1 MRGGGDA
8 QRRRGRPHLAWA
20 RGGPGPRGSL
30 AWEWGALLMGA
41 VPPGPV
47 RSRLDLFT
55 PRPAAAAAAA
65 GGGGGRPPVPAAAV
79 ANPRAAC
86 K

>member
-1 MRGGGDA
+1 
-8 QRRRGRPHLAWA
+8 
-20 RGGPGPRGSL
+20 
-30 AWEWGALLMGA
+30 MGA